1 MSFNCELC
9 QKIFSSKFNLDR
21 HKANKSCSIKL
32 NTNNTL
38 GPNMPLELIIT
49 KLSNTIRE
57 EVFKLEKTNTYANKS
72 DMVDMLC
79 EAMALN
85 IDEYLSNKEKAVEN
99 QNKLQNYEVKKKN
112 ILENGK
118 AQYIENQRKIKELE
132 KEIIIDSSNLKKYEM
147 IEKFKTLS
155 INIKSDRE
163 LDQSIINKYTGWDD
177 DDICDFMNDIQD
189 LTMENLDK
197 FHSISNGK
205 TIDWLNDEFYD
216 KKQLD
221 KETLELYYL
230 AKYYITFKFKEQYDL
245 TKNVAYFK
253 KRLERNKTILDGTK
267 CDNESLNNEY
277 FCYTEKL
284 KPGCGEHLIEICD
297 PLLQEKIKLEEER
310 NKRLI
315 EYKQSIANTIP
326 SAIDSNYSDSDND

>member
-1 MSFNCELC
+1 MSYNCELC
-9 QKIFSSKFNLDR
+9 QKIFTSKFNLDR

-38 GPNMPLELIIT
+38 GPNIALELIIT

-72 DMVDMLC
+72 DMVDVLC

-85 IDEYLSNKEKAVEN
+85 MDEYLGNKEKVVEN
-99 QNKLQNYEVKKKN
+99 QNKIQQYDVKKKN
-112 ILENGK
+112 ILENG
-118 AQYIENQRKIKELE
+118 QSMYMENQRKIKELE
-132 KEIIIDSSNLKKYEM
+132 KEIQMDSSNIKSYEM
-147 IEKFKTLS
+147 IEKFKTMS
-155 INIKSDRE
+155 ISIKSNRE
-163 LDQSIINKYTGWDD
+163 IDQSIVNKYTGWDE
-177 DDICDFMNDIQD
+177 DDICDFMNEIQD

-205 TIDWLNDEFYD
+205 TIEWLNDEFYD

-221 KETLELYYL
+221 KETLELYYS
-230 AKYYITFKFKEQYDL
+230 AKYYITCKFKDKYDL

-253 KRLERNKTILDGTK
+253 NRLDINKTILDGIK
-267 CDNESLNNEY
+267 QDNENLNTEY
-277 FCYTEKL
+277 YCYTEKL

-297 PLLQEKIKLEEER
+297 PFRQEKIRLEKER
-310 NKRLI
+310 DKRL
-315 EYKQSIANTIP
+315 ETYKQSIANTV
-326 SAIDSNYSDSDND
+326 ASNDSDSE